1 MDCIYTNL
9 HLNNINI
16 NFNCHYWRHSVIC
29 MVTEI
34 EDAEVSLFRLRKY
47 LERKNPK
54 LLKEFDNEIEEENV
68 LIYT

>member
-1 MDCIYTNL
+1 
-9 HLNNINI
+9 
-16 NFNCHYWRHSVIC
+16 